1 VKQVR
6 IHGPGR
12 VALDDVPAP
21 DPGPHDA
28 VVRVK
33 ACGIC
38 GSDLGYVAIGGLAGP
53 GPEPMPLGHEFSAV
67 VERVGA
73 EVHSIEPGAR
83 VVVNPIAPGNSIG
96 NGGDTGAFSP
106 EVLVRDVDRAG
117 VIFPI
122 PDALPFDQAALVE
135 PLGVGMH
142 AVDRAAVS
150 PSDRVT
156 IFGAGPIGLM
166 SLATLHH
173 RGFEDVVIV
182 DLSDTRLGIAKEL
195 GATLTLHAER
205 DDVWARIREL
215 HGTELFLGVVPTAGS
230 DAYIEASGAPGV
242 IADVISKARP
252 GARVSVVALHRTPQ
266 TVDFVS
272 LMAKQITIAGSMAY
286 PDDYGEMIRM
296 LGEVDLSPA
305 ITHRFALADFDEA
318 LATAQ
323 DAGRSGKVLV
333 EP

>member
-1 VKQVR
+1 MQQVR
-6 IHGPGR
+6 IHGPGK
-12 VALDDVPAP
+12 VGLDEVPAP
-21 DPGPHDA
+21 EPGPRDA

-38 GSDLGYVAIGGLAGP
+38 GSDLGYIALGGVAGP
-53 GPEPMPLGHEFSAV
+53 GPEPTPLGHEFSAV
-67 VERVGA
+67 VERVGDQ
-73 EVHSIEPGAR
+73 VRSITPGTR

-96 NGGDTGAFSP
+96 NGGDTGAFAP
-106 EVLVRDVDRAG
+106 EVLVRDVDTAS
-117 VIFPI
+117 VLFPI
-122 PDALPFDQAALVE
+122 PDELSFDRAALAE

-150 PSDRVT
+150 PGDRMTV
-156 IFGAGPIGLM
+156 FGAGPIGLM

-182 DLSDTRLGIAKEL
+182 DPSDTRLAIAKEL
-195 GATLTLHAER
+195 GAALTLNPER
-205 DDVWARIREL
+205 DDVWGRIQEL

-242 IADVISKARP
+242 VADLISNSRP
-252 GARVSVVALHRTPQ
+252 GARISVVALHRTPQ
-266 TVDFVS
+266 QVDFIS
-272 LMAKQITIAGSMAY
+272 LMAKQLTLAGSMAY
-286 PDDYGEMIRM
+286 PDDYSEMVRM
-296 LGEVDLSPA
+296 LGEVDLTPA
-305 ITHRFALADFDEA
+305 VTHRFALADFDEA

-323 DAGRSGKVLV
+323 DPGRSGKVLV